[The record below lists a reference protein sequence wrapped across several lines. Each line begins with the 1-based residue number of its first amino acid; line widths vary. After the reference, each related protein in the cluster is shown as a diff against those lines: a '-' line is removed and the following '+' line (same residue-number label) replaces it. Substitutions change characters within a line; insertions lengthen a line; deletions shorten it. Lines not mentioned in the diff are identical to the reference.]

1 MTSKI
6 KIIFYKRKN
15 KRILY
20 LVYLLYTTTIIIM
33 DKYIRK
39 WFNLVSFLH
48 FEEANILLIKEELNK
63 NFLIKKFF
71 LQIRSQWFNNLK
83 NWKVDIATTIRNW
96 HWLHI
101 STLSRGL
108 EYQIKQIIVYY
119 DKKHPRIA
127 IAIRKETLIN

>member
-1 MTSKI
+1 
-6 KIIFYKRKN
+6 
-15 KRILY
+15 
-20 LVYLLYTTTIIIM
+20 M

-83 NWKVDIATTIRNW
+83 N
-96 HWLHI
+96 
-101 STLSRGL
+101 
-108 EYQIKQIIVYY
+108 
-119 DKKHPRIA
+119 
-127 IAIRKETLIN
+127 